1 VPNRLSAPSI
11 ESARHFPVTTL
22 DHWQDGLMAAPE
34 TLALLDQ
41 FTAAL
46 NARDLEAAMALVTD
60 DIIFESTSP
69 APDGARYEGR
79 EAVAKV
85 WGEML
90 ASTPG
95 MRFTVEEQFCMGD
108 DRAIVLWRYDWGDGH
123 VRGVD
128 IDRVRDGKLCE
139 SFAYVKG

>member
-1 VPNRLSAPSI
+1 MSAEASLKVL
-11 ESARHFPVTTL
+11 AR
-22 DHWQDGLMAAPE
+22 
-34 TLALLDQ
+34 
-41 FTAAL
+41 FTAAINAHDL
-46 NARDLEAAMALVTD
+46 NEMLALVTD

-90 ASTPG
+90 AATPG
-95 MRFTVEEQFCMGD
+95 MHFTIEERFAMGD
-108 DRAIVLWRYDWGDGH
+108 DRAVVLWRYDWGDGH

-128 IDRVRDGKLCE
+128 IDKFRDGKLCE
-139 SFAYVKG
+139 SLAYVKG

>member
-1 VPNRLSAPSI
+1 
-11 ESARHFPVTTL
+11 
-22 DHWQDGLMAAPE
+22 MAAAE

-46 NARDLEAAMALVTD
+46 NACDLEAAMALVTD

-85 WGEML
+85 WGDML
-90 ASTPG
+90 ASTPD
-95 MRFTVEEQFCMGD
+95 MHFTIEEQFAMGD
-108 DRAIVLWRYDWGDGH
+108 DRAVVLWRYDWGDGH

-128 IDRVRDGKLCE
+128 IDKFRDGKLCE
-139 SFAYVKG
+139 SLAYVKG

>member
-1 VPNRLSAPSI
+1 M
-11 ESARHFPVTTL
+11 ARGC
-22 DHWQDGLMAAPE
+22 WQDEGMKAEE
-34 TLALLDQ
+34 TLALLDR

-46 NARDLEAAMALVTD
+46 NAHDLNALMTLVTD
-60 DIIFESTSP
+60 DIVFESTSP

-85 WGEML
+85 WGEMI
-90 ASTPG
+90 ASTPKAH
-95 MRFTVEEQFCMGD
+95 FTIEEQFCLD
-108 DRAIVLWRYDWGDGH
+108 ADRAVVRWRYDWGDGH

-139 SFAYVKG
+139 SLAYVKG